1 MVINPA
7 LILVSALFFLALAS
21 AFYLL
26 AWGVVKIALHWGRGR
41 FSHTANKRVLLLGLA
56 LPPVLALIPTL
67 GGATLHHSHVSPLAE
82 HHSPVCRRIFTQVF
96 SPAPFPGAAANTTEI
111 VGTQIVGKAVNGA
124 AWLLLGVGIFS
135 CLRLVRAT
143 ANLEAG
149 LSPHLQ
155 APSAALA
162 ASLIRVGQSLPRLPA
177 ERFHE
182 CAVPAAY
189 SCVLGLRRA
198 RCVLSREFV
207 TSATANE
214 LDAMVAHEASHLI
227 ARDAAGAMAV
237 GALNCLFF
245 PLRPVR
251 LLARRWHEEAELAC
265 DDAAVAATRQP
276 LALAAAIL
284 HAVGAPVLPSETAR
298 PLPAV
303 AMPFADHCAVSTPA
317 RVERLIAH
325 AQAAT
330 LPDAPETPR
339 QVWAGWLATLGFAG
353 LGLLVLLSPEML
365 CYAHCSLEA
374 VSRLLP

>member
-7 LILVSALFFLALAS
+7 LILVSALFFLALVS

-26 AWGVVKIALHWGRGR
+26 AWGAAQAALHWGRGR
-41 FSHTANKRVLLLGLA
+41 FSHAASKRLLLLGLT
-56 LPPVLALIPTL
+56 LPPILALIPTL
-67 GGATLHHSHVSPLAE
+67 GGATLHHSHLSPLAE
-82 HHSPVCRRIFTQVF
+82 HHSPVCRQIFAQIF
-96 SPAPFPGAAANTTEI
+96 SAETLPGTAASITEI
-111 VGTQIVGKAVNGA
+111 AGKITNGA

-143 ANLEAG
+143 ATLEAG

-162 ASLIRVGQSLPRLPA
+162 ASLSRVGQSLPRLPA
-177 ERFHE
+177 ERFYE

-189 SCVLGLRRA
+189 SCVLGLRRV

-207 TSATANE
+207 AGATADE
-214 LDAMVAHEASHLI
+214 LDAVVAHEASHLI
-227 ARDAAGAMAV
+227 ARDAAAALAV

-245 PLRPVR
+245 PVRPVR

-265 DDAAVAATRQP
+265 DDAAVAATGQP

-284 HAVGAPVLPSETAR
+284 RAVGAPVLPGGTAR
-298 PLPAV
+298 SLPTV
-303 AMPFADHCAVSTPA
+303 AMPFADHSAASIPV

-330 LPDAPETPR
+330 LPAAPETPR